1 LIYGKREYNNSGKN
15 MGTVNFSRPLIVLS
29 ACLNS
34 EPVRYNKEIIHDLFV
49 EKLKRFVDIIT
60 VCPEV
65 SIGLGVPREPVKIY
79 VSGDTFRI
87 FQPATQVDYTEKMR
101 GFSLSFLKNLPVV
114 DGFLLKGKSPSCG
127 YSGTK
132 IYRDKNA
139 KGIIRRGRGLFA
151 QIVKEKFTDKPVED
165 ELRLKNQQ
173 IRQHFLTR
181 IFSFAEM
188 RNLEKNIK
196 SIKQMIDFHTKYKY
210 LLMLYSQKN
219 LSQLGKIVAGY
230 KKGKLDLTVK
240 EYSAIF
246 YTAFEKKPGIR
257 RELNVVNHIY
267 GYFSDKMN
275 EDEKRHFR
283 NLVKKFEQEKID
295 RTPVVELL
303 KNFAWRWG
311 TEYLIIQKYFSPYP
325 EELD

>member
-1 LIYGKREYNNSGKN
+1 
-15 MGTVNFSRPLIVLS
+15 LIVLS

-34 EPVRYNKEIIHDLFV
+34 EPVRYNREIIRDVFV
-49 EKLKRFVDIIT
+49 EKLKKFVDIIT

-65 SIGLGVPREPVKIY
+65 SIGLGVPREPIKIY
-79 VSGDTFRI
+79 LAGDTCRI

-101 GFSLSFLKNLPVV
+101 EFSLSFLKNLPAV

-132 IYRDKNA
+132 IYRDKKA
-139 KGIIRRGRGLFA
+139 KDIVKRGRGLFA
-151 QIVKEKFTDKPVED
+151 QMVKEKFSDKPVED

-181 IFSFAEM
+181 VFSFAEM

-196 SIKQMIDFHTKYKY
+196 SIKQLIDFHTKYKY
-210 LLMLYSQKN
+210 LLMLYSQKK
-219 LSQLGKIVAGY
+219 LSELGRIVAAY

-240 EYSAIF
+240 EYSANF
-246 YTAFEKKPGIR
+246 YTALERKPGIK

-267 GYFSDKMN
+267 GYFSDKIN
-275 EDEKRHFR
+275 ENEKRHFR

-295 RTPVVELL
+295 KTPIVELL
-303 KNFAWRWG
+303 KNFAWRLG